1 MSSAFEEPLP
11 PVPRPTRIARIA
23 TIVLVLFIGFLW
35 GHILRVLALAPL
47 SFERTFDRFNT
58 PGGMATP
65 TQALINLSHVI
76 AGGWPLFAAVVVLAM
91 AGLIWLGM
99 RRNRVGWL
107 ALLAFGSFVAAVATW
122 VLVLYCLFIPFFTLF
137 NSVIGQRM

>member
-1 MSSAFEEPLP
+1 MTQAPTLETHK
-11 PVPRPTRIARIA
+11 PTRIARIA
-23 TIVLVLFIGFLW
+23 TVVLVLFSGCMW
-35 GHILRVLALAPL
+35 WQILRVLALAPQ
-47 SFERTFDRFNT
+47 SFERAFDRFDT

-99 RRNRVGWL
+99 RRDYVGRL
-107 ALLAFGSFVAAVATW
+107 ALLALVSFLAACAMLP
-122 VLVLYCLFIPFFTLF
+122 LVLFGLFLPFLRLLQ
-137 NSVIGQRM
+137 SISGRG